1 MKWAGLVALVG
12 ETRNTYEVMAGNH
25 ETKTQLKRPKHTWD
39 DNITLDL
46 KETG

>member
-12 ETRNTYEVMAGNH
+12 ETRNTYEVMVRNH
-25 ETKTQLKRPKHTWD
+25 ERKIPLSRSKHTWE

>member
-1 MKWAGLVALVG
+1 MKWVGLVALVG
-12 ETRNTYEVMAGNH
+12 ETRNTYEVMVRNH
-25 ETKTQLKRPKHTWD
+25 EGKTPLKRPKHTRE